1 MIYQTEMMR
10 EILKSKRA
18 QRIID
23 FVSRIYGE
31 SYVGLW
37 LFEVI
42 GEALDMVYGN
52 AVTLRDET
60 TPVTSTILLDQYE
73 DHYGLPRNP
82 DLTTK
87 QRQDRIV
94 DKMQS
99 RAPCNP
105 TKLENAVSVALGG
118 VEVQIT
124 ERVDKYT
131 FLVAIK
137 EFITSLAPAREVLD
151 KMKPAHLIYIIQ
163 VTVEHEASTDVKV
176 ATAVTHGEDFFV
188 DVAPGP
194 RSRTEATATVK
205 VATVVSYADSYKVT
219 IDTDA
224 ETGGTTA

>member
-10 EILKSKRA
+10 EILKSERA

-42 GEALDMVYGN
+42 GEALDMVCGA

-82 DLTTK
+82 DLTTE
-87 QRQDRIV
+87 QRQARIV
-94 DKMQS
+94 AKMQS

-105 TKLENAVSVALGG
+105 KRLESAVSQVLGG
-118 VEVQIT
+118 VEVEIT
-124 ERVDKYT
+124 ERVAKYT

-137 EFITSLAPAREVLD
+137 DSVTTIEPARELLD

-188 DVAPGP
+188 DVASGP
-194 RSRTEATATVK
+194 RSKTEATATMK
-205 VATVVSYADSYKVT
+205 VATVVAYADSYKVT
-219 IDTDA
+219 VDTD
-224 ETGGTTA
+224 ETGGTT